1 MKYTEEIYSTL
12 SHGGFISSNSLSPA
26 VRRYYDAIEEELTDY
41 YEYYKGI
48 GFYLESGNGYYF
60 FELFSDKKGF
70 EEIVD
75 KLINELK
82 TMGFIEYEDEDEG
95 TWKVLTAFHYIEEL
109 VDCINITQEGQNE
122 IPE

>member
-1 MKYTEEIYSTL
+1 MTQIRTE
-12 SHGGFISSNSLSPA
+12 
-26 VRRYYDAIEEELTDY
+26 IELKEQA
-41 YEYYKGI
+41 K
-48 GFYLESGNGYYF
+48 
-60 FELFSDKKGF
+60 ELFSDKKGF

-95 TWKVLTAFHYIEEL
+95 TWKGLTAFHYIEEL
-109 VDCINITQEGQNE
+109 VDCINITEEGQDE

>member
-1 MKYTEEIYSTL
+1 MGSEMCIRDRAK
-12 SHGGFISSNSLSPA
+12 
-26 VRRYYDAIEEELTDY
+26 
-41 YEYYKGI
+41 
-48 GFYLESGNGYYF
+48 
-60 FELFSDKKGF
+60 ELFSDKKGF

-109 VDCINITQEGQNE
+109 VDCINITEEGQYE

>member
-1 MKYTEEIYSTL
+1 M
-12 SHGGFISSNSLSPA
+12 HGRKARKP
-26 VRRYYDAIEEELTDY
+26 
-41 YEYYKGI
+41 K
-48 GFYLESGNGYYF
+48 
-60 FELFSDKKGF
+60 ELFSRTNEGS

-109 VDCINITQEGQNE
+109 VDCINITEEGQDE